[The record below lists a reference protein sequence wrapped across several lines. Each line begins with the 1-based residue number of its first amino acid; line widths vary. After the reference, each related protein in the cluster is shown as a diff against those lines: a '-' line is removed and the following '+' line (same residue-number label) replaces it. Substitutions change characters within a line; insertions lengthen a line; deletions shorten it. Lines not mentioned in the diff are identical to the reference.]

1 VTPETPIQ
9 FDKYLVPRGLQ
20 PGETALPEDS
30 TTVDSLPALNE
41 AAYAQLQEMGFP
53 APRAEKA
60 LRMTGNESAD
70 VAMQWLFEHMED
82 DDIDVPFSGGAGG
95 GVVEVDV
102 ESLNGLMGLGFE
114 EAHARKALRE
124 TVRPPPPTSPVA
136 HDWTFPSGQGTD
148 V

>member
-1 VTPETPIQ
+1 MTPNTPIQ

-20 PGETALPEDS
+20 PGETALPED
-30 TTVDSLPALNE
+30 TPADSLPALNE
-41 AAYAQLQEMGFP
+41 GAYAQLQEMGFP

-82 DDIDVPFSGGAGG
+82 EDIDVPFSGGAGG

-102 ESLNGLMGLGFE
+102 ESLNGLMGMGFE

-124 TVRPPPPTSPVA
+124 TVTPHPTRLDISIRTR
-136 HDWTFPSGQGTD
+136 D
-148 V
+148 